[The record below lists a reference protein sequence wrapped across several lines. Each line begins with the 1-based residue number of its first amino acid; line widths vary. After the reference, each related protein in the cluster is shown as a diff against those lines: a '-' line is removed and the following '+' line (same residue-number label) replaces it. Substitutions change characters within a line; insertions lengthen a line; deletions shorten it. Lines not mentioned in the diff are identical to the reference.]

1 MIEYSK
7 TDYEHILNVVFYHRH
22 LYVKSN
28 TDKYI
33 GYVEYDE
40 DEKYY
45 IFRPSRTAIKHQ
57 IKKFEE
63 HFKNAT
69 KLEKGIAIETLDFIE
84 WFMCNLK
91 NLEKH
96 PFDGV
101 LPYFNID
108 KVTEDE
114 TYTYDRTYWIPIKES
129 LPPLNEYVLLTVTYS
144 DDVTIGKR
152 WLDRNGEEKWFVQEG
167 YTNAEREDILAWKPL
182 PESYE
187 EIEE

>member
-45 IFRPSRTAIKHQ
+45 IFRPSRTATEHQ
-57 IKKFEE
+57 RKKFEE

-114 TYTYDRTYWIPIKES
+114 SYTYDRTYTYDFKFRSDDSVATTAELNAYKSIKEEQCKPRS
-129 LPPLNEYVLLTVTYS
+129 YIVPSN
-144 DDVTIGKR
+144 IG
-152 WLDRNGEEKWFVQEG
+152 G
-167 YTNAEREDILAWKPL
+167 
-182 PESYE
+182 
-187 EIEE
+187 